1 MSIEASK
8 HRSSDRGKSPKVSRR
23 QNPLTLDL
31 SHLGTSNRSPCIDH
45 HRISW
50 IYTLSRMSHGACL
63 SVYLKVF
70 KHLHKGLRALKVQKS
85 PQSTGFGVKMPT
97 WRPKCR
103 WQGISVENPSLPL
116 AILPRM
122 GSAGALLRPIETRTA
137 PPGILEESSS

>member
-1 MSIEASK
+1 
-8 HRSSDRGKSPKVSRR
+8 
-23 QNPLTLDL
+23 
-31 SHLGTSNRSPCIDH
+31 
-45 HRISW
+45 
-50 IYTLSRMSHGACL
+50 MSHGACL

-116 AILPRM
+116 AILLRM